1 MGKGLN
7 NTPELGHAHTYVNA
21 NHLLVLCVGRTEC
34 EAHRTDYDCDRKL
47 TRDELYTNPRCPFDS
62 LPDMNGVFPLCMHRK
77 EVNGRRMMT
86 LLTCEGDIGQ
96 QFGEAKTGMVIFK
109 EVPLASRY
117 LSENGLHKCLPFT
130 DSLC

>member
-1 MGKGLN
+1 
-7 NTPELGHAHTYVNA
+7 
-21 NHLLVLCVGRTEC
+21 
-34 EAHRTDYDCDRKL
+34 
-47 TRDELYTNPRCPFDS
+47 
-62 LPDMNGVFPLCMHRK
+62 
-77 EVNGRRMMT
+77 MT

-130 DSLC
+130 DSLCFNSTLCKCVVFVYSKRGGFKCLCPLEPLFSL